1 MIMQGGNRL
10 ETPTLAEQKQELRIW
25 KCEDTNCN
33 AWVREEFV
41 HEESPGCPLCKS
53 PMVQS
58 YKLVPLAVKK
68 VNKTFFMGKRRS

>member
-1 MIMQGGNRL
+1 M